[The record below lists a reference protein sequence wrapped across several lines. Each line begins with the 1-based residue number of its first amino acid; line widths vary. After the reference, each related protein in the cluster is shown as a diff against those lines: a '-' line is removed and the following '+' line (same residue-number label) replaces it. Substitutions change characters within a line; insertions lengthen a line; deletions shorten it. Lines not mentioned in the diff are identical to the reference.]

1 MGTFNESDL
10 TNYAEVLNTLL
21 LQSAKN
27 TARINTLLDIQAQI
41 LAKLEGRDLDQ
52 LKASINA
59 RVDSYEKG
67 LSK

>member
-10 TNYAEVLNTLL
+10 KNYAEVLNTLL

-59 RVDSYEKG
+59 RVDSYEKE
-67 LSK
+67 LNK

>member
-59 RVDSYEKG
+59 RVDSYEKDP
-67 LSK
+67 SK

>member
-10 TNYAEVLNTLL
+10 KNYAEVLNTLL

-52 LKASINA
+52 LKTSINA
-59 RVDSYEKG
+59 RVDSYEKE